1 MPGMHRRSA
10 VGAPPWETGQPSR
23 YSRRHGRGPRLQALL
38 LGWTLAGAGLL
49 EAQPVSVPALSPAA
63 LPSERASDGEL
74 VRVTKR
80 ETLDAPIAL
89 RRWRD
94 ASGRIMSGGAARI
107 GTAPPLTPPVAPPL
121 APAPWWAP
129 VASGVVPGAGQFA
142 LRQQR
147 SVAYLVAEAFLLVQ
161 YVAAQRDGNRE
172 RSAYR
177 DLAMNVARKAYGGS
191 QPGSW
196 EYYERLEQFLE
207 SGAYDRIPGG
217 PLDPET
223 DVTTYNGFRWQ
234 LARETFWLNPRV
246 PPPVSSPEYQRA
258 LAFYE
263 RNAVTDAFRW
273 SWRDARLEQ
282 DVYIQT
288 IRSANRSY
296 QRAVNMLGV
305 VAANH
310 LASLVDAYVTV
321 RLRRFG
327 GVRVAGYA
335 VDGMHVGLQPL
346 PTGETQWHT
355 GVRLSA
361 R

>member
-1 MPGMHRRSA
+1 MADIDPRRSA
-10 VGAPPWETGQPSR
+10 GAPPYTTGRPSWCLR
-23 YSRRHGRGPRLQALL
+23 GRGQRFRAALL
-38 LGWTLAGAGLL
+38 VWTMAGAGLL
-49 EAQPVSVPALSPAA
+49 QAQPVTVASPAPAA
-63 LPSERASDGEL
+63 LRPESASDGDPERL
-74 VRVTKR
+74 T
-80 ETLDAPIAL
+80 TGAALGPPIAL
-89 RRWRD
+89 TRWRD
-94 ASGRIMSGGAARI
+94 SSGFVRSGG
-107 GTAPPLTPPVAPPL
+107 TANIAPA

-161 YVAAQRDGNRE
+161 YVAARRDGNRE

-177 DLAMNVARKAYGGS
+177 DLALNVARKAYAGS

-234 LARETFWLNPRV
+234 LARETYWLNPSV
-246 PPPVSSPEYQRA
+246 PPPVTSQEYQRA
-258 LAFYE
+258 LAFYQ

-310 LASLVDAYVTV
+310 LASLIDAYVTV

-335 VDGMHVGLQPL
+335 VEGMHLGLQPL
-346 PTGETQWHT
+346 PTGEPQWHT

>member
-1 MPGMHRRSA
+1 M
-10 VGAPPWETGQPSR
+10 
-23 YSRRHGRGPRLQALL
+23 
-38 LGWTLAGAGLL
+38 AGAGLL
-49 EAQPVSVPALSPAA
+49 EAQPVSEAGLSPAA
-63 LPSERASDGEL
+63 LRSESASDGEP
-74 VRVTKR
+74 VRVTKGEAR
-80 ETLDAPIAL
+80 GAPIAL
-89 RRWRD
+89 TRRRE
-94 ASGRIMSGGAARI
+94 ASGHILSGGAASI
-107 GTAPPLTPPVAPPL
+107 GTALSAAPPL

-177 DLAMNVARKAYGGS
+177 DLALNVARKAYGGT

-246 PPPVSSPEYQRA
+246 PPPVSSQEYQRA

-263 RNAVTDAFRW
+263 RNAVSDAFRW

-310 LASLVDAYVTV
+310 LVSLVDAYVTV